1 MMNGYIIL
9 ICIVILISGIYLIS
23 KSDATITGDYL
34 NIALLDEYQLD
45 ITNPCPSD
53 YCVYGVED
61 DGTLLCRTCV
71 NITEQGNT
79 TEQIRIAVNETGLF
93 YNIIV
98 NDTLWDK
105 DYNDLINKPTLLSDF
120 IDDLNNRGYTHLT
133 NFTDNLGN
141 RGYNSLSNF
150 TNNMGYIN
158 NTSNRSYVL
167 RTGDD
172 MNGTLIINTTKSQLM
187 GLLGEAP
194 SDWTNVPLVLQ
205 AQNGRDLIQIYNST
219 GSNIG
224 YIDSTGV
231 AYLQGLN
238 LGLVATKNYVS
249 MAGGLKLSNY
259 WMPRMADMSNIVQ
272 YDYQDELAY
281 RHKIAN
287 SITISPTS
295 NTSGSI
301 NNTFIDDS
309 TTLSYSSGTTI
320 NPFSVTINTNSSPI
334 TNKAS
339 GSWRLGLTFRSSA
352 TTAIPTRFTVEADVT
367 GNGTYFLVLNDSV
380 LGYGSIFD
388 TYLSPTFTTPSP
400 FNFYKMRINMTFI
413 SNPVIGIFRLQR
425 LMLYHQTS
433 AWDNFH
439 VSKSG
444 DSMYG
449 NLVGGENNTYDLGS
463 PTNMWNDL
471 YLGGVLYGGSPVL
484 FKDDI
489 CMWDRGLK
497 TYVECYPENLKIV
510 CEENKECNEKF
521 ERSEALN
528 QQQETE
534 ANLKKQNEMRIT

>member
-9 ICIVILISGIYLIS
+9 ICIVILISGIYFIS
-23 KSDATITGDYL
+23 KSEATITGDYL

-61 DGTLLCRTCV
+61 DGILLCRLCV

-79 TEQIRIAVNETGLF
+79 TEQIRIAVNESGLF

-105 DYNDLINKPTLLSDF
+105 DYNDLINKP
-120 IDDLNNRGYTHLT
+120 THLT

-150 TNNMGYIN
+150 TNNMGFIN

-167 RTGDD
+167 RMGDD
-172 MNGTLIINTTKSQLM
+172 MNGTLIINTTNSQLM
-187 GLLGEAP
+187 GILGEAP
-194 SDWTNVPLVLQ
+194 SDFTNVPLVLQ
-205 AQNGRDLIQIYNST
+205 PQNGRDFMQLYNSS
-219 GSNIG
+219 GSNVG

-238 LGLVATKNYVS
+238 LGLVGTKNYVS
-249 MAGGLKLSNY
+249 KASGYKLSNY
-259 WMPRMADMSNIVQ
+259 WMPRDADLANIVQ

-281 RHKIAN
+281 RHLIAN
-287 SITISPTS
+287 SITISPTA
-295 NTSGSI
+295 NTTGSI

-309 TTLSYSSGTTI
+309 TILAYSSGTTF
-320 NPFSVTINTNSSPI
+320 NPFSITINTNSSPI
-334 TNKAS
+334 TVKAS
-339 GSWRLGLTFRSSA
+339 ASWRLGLTFRSST
-352 TTAIPTRFTVEADVT
+352 TTAIPTRFTVETDVT

-388 TYLSPTFTTPSP
+388 TYLSPTFQTPTP
-400 FNFYKMRINMTFI
+400 FNIYKMRINMSFN
-413 SNPVIGIFRLQR
+413 SNPVNGIFRLQR

-433 AWDNFH
+433 GWDNFH
-439 VSKSG
+439 VSKGG

-449 NLVGGENNTYDLGS
+449 NLISGVNKTYNLGS
-463 PTNMWNDL
+463 SSNMWNNL
-471 YLGGVLYGGSPVL
+471 YVGGTIYGGSPIL
-484 FKDDI
+484 FKDSI
-489 CMWDRGLK
+489 CMWDKGLK
-497 TYVECYPENLKIV
+497 AYVECYPKDLIMT
-510 CEENKECNEKF
+510 CEKSDYCNQKAKE
-521 ERSEALN
+521 SETTN
-528 QQQETE
+528 QQQEME
-534 ANLKKQNEMRIT
+534 ANLKKQNEMKII